1 MDGEQFMTVT
11 DNKTNSARPP
21 RRSEAV
27 GAEIPV
33 TVHASR
39 TTQAMGKNLPP
50 VHEDTRTVIV
60 LPQGAVVRLTATLAP
75 GETVVL
81 TNRSTGAD
89 VLCRVGNVKSQQG
102 AQHYVDLEFMQR
114 APGFWGPV
122 AGVENHSTAGE
133 ILETPPAVAVSSA
146 APSPLIAKS
155 AEKT

>member
-1 MDGEQFMTVT
+1 MVEERPAQKLGVRMNGNDSIAITDSKAGDGRQ
-11 DNKTNSARPP
+11 P

-50 VHEDTRTVIV
+50 VHEETRTVIV
-60 LPQGAVVRLTATLAP
+60 LPQGAVVRLTATLMP

-89 VLCRVGNVKSQQG
+89 VLCRVGNVKSQPG
-102 AQHYVDLEFMQR
+102 IQHYIDLEFVQR

-122 AGVENHSTAGE
+122 N
-133 ILETPPAVAVSSA
+133 
-146 APSPLIAKS
+146 
-155 AEKT
+155 